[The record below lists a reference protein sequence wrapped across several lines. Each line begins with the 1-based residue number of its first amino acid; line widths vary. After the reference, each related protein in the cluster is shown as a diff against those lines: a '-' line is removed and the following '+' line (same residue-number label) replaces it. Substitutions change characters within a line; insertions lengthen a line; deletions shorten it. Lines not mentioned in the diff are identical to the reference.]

1 MGPLRAFSP
10 GRGRTYN
17 RGPSPPRFRFS
28 RPGTDGALTDS
39 VLYLLRHGETEF
51 NVEGRLQ
58 GHQDSPLTARGRA
71 QARAHGA
78 LLKTLIA
85 APQAWRVVASPLG
98 RTLDTARLAC
108 AELGLS
114 EAAIETDPR
123 LKEIAYGDWEGLN
136 YDEIEASDPGN
147 WAARERD
154 RWGFVVPGGESYEM
168 VAVRAR
174 TFLDEPRG
182 NTIVVSHGGT
192 GRVLRGLYGRLAPPE
207 IKALEQP
214 QDAIH
219 RLAQGTITRIGHD
232 GGG

>member
-1 MGPLRAFSP
+1 MMPESI
-10 GRGRTYN
+10 
-17 RGPSPPRFRFS
+17 
-28 RPGTDGALTDS
+28 
-39 VLYLLRHGETEF
+39 LYLLRHGETEF

-58 GHQDSPLTARGRA
+58 GQQDSPLTARGRA
-71 QARAHGA
+71 QARAHGV
-78 LLKTLIA
+78 LLKTLIEE
-85 APQAWRVVASPLG
+85 PRTWRVVASPLG
-98 RTLDTARLAC
+98 RAMDTARLAC

-114 EAAIETDPR
+114 EAVIETDPR
-123 LKEIAYGDWEGLN
+123 LKEIAYGDWEGLT
-136 YDEIEASDPGN
+136 YDEIEGSDPDG

-174 TFLDEPRG
+174 AFLDDPWD

-207 IKALEQP
+207 IKTLEQP

-219 RLAQGTITRIGHD
+219 RLAEGTVARIDHGAA
-232 GGG
+232 